1 MTRLFPKNRERNV
14 DNLKMQSEA
23 LDLGAFTSFGGL
35 KHRSK
40 YTKKP
45 SSKRVQKKLKE
56 QRANNKI

>member
-1 MTRLFPKNRERNV
+1 MKTLISKKYRRNI

-45 SSKRVQKKLKE
+45 NSKRVQKKLKE
-56 QRANNKI
+56 QRANGNI

>member
-23 LDLGAFTSFGGL
+23 LDLGASTSFGGL